1 MVKGNLLVVDGEEE
15 MLVTLVVFLRQHFT
29 KVYAMKDPKEALAS
43 MQNEGIDVF
52 LLAMN
57 YDSGASA
64 GGNGVELINAL
75 RRQDPHAVIVSII
88 ERGDA
93 GLAEAAMK
101 AGANNYI
108 QKPWDD
114 LNLLATV
121 KSAMDLSK
129 SRQLIEMLRKQQ
141 RNLHTD
147 QYEDHNIVFGKS
159 GLMEGVM
166 KSIDK
171 IAGTSENVMIMG
183 EEGTGKELIA
193 REIHLRSERGNG
205 VFMKVDLGSL
215 SEKMAEREFF
225 GHVKGTSTDT
235 KLDKPGCFEMT
246 SGGSLLIEGIT
257 NISSSLQVKLLN
269 ILKNREITRINSN
282 LEIEIDCR
290 IISATNNSLQKMMFD
305 KTFNKELLSCLNTIR
320 ISLPPLRSRMED
332 LPLLVDFFLNKLSE
346 KYRRAIGISN
356 GALRKLK
363 KHQWPGNIRE
373 LQFTLEK
380 AVILADHNVLSERD
394 FLFKSRLIPADGLAL
409 VDLKQNEKEIIKKA
423 IQLTGGNLS
432 KAARNIGIS
441 RRTLYNKIRKYE
453 I

>member
-1 MVKGNLLVVDGEEE
+1 MVKGNLLVVDDDEE

-29 KVYAMKDPKEALAS
+29 KVYAKKDPKEALVS

-57 YDSGASA
+57 YNTGASA
-64 GGNGVELINAL
+64 DRNGVDLINAI
-75 RRQDPHAVIVSII
+75 RRRDPHAVIVSII

-93 GLAEAAMK
+93 ALAEAAMK
-101 AGANNYI
+101 AGVNNYI
-108 QKPWDD
+108 HKPWDD
-114 LNLLATV
+114 MKLLATV

-129 SRQLIEMLRKQQ
+129 CRQLIEMLRKQQ
-141 RNLHTD
+141 RNLPAD
-147 QYEDHNIVFGKS
+147 QYENHNIVFGKS

-166 KSIDK
+166 KSVDK

-183 EEGTGKELIA
+183 EQGTGKELIA
-193 REIHLRSERGNG
+193 REIHLRSKRGNG
-205 VFMKVDLGSL
+205 VFIKVDPGSL

-225 GHVKGTSTDT
+225 GQVRGTFTDAT
-235 KLDKPGCFEMT
+235 MDKPGCFEMA
-246 SGGSLLIEGIT
+246 SGGSLFIEGIT
-257 NISSSLQVKLLN
+257 SISSSLQVKLLN
-269 ILKNREITRINSN
+269 ILKNKEITRLNSN
-282 LEIEIDCR
+282 LQMEIDCR
-290 IISATNNSLQKMMFD
+290 IISATNNSLHKMMFD
-305 KTFNKELLSCLNTIR
+305 KTFNKELLSCLNTNR
-320 ISLPPLRSRMED
+320 ISLPPLRRRMED

-346 KYRRAIGISN
+346 KYQRAIGISK
-356 GALRKLK
+356 GALRKLE

-394 FLFKSRLIPADGLAL
+394 FLFKSRLIPLDGLAM

-432 KAARNIGIS
+432 EAARNIGIS

>member
-1 MVKGNLLVVDGEEE
+1 MVKGNLLVVARDEE
-15 MLVTLVVFLRQHFT
+15 MLVALVVFLRQHFT
-29 KVYAMKDPKEALAS
+29 KVFARKNPKEALPC
-43 MQNEGIDVF
+43 MNNEDIDVF

-57 YDSGASA
+57 DHTGSSSD
-64 GGNGVELINAL
+64 GNGVDLMNTI

-88 ERGDA
+88 EFGDA
-93 GLAEAAMK
+93 ELADAAMK

-114 LNLLATV
+114 LKLLATV

-129 SRQLIEMLRKQQ
+129 SRQLVEMLREQQ
-141 RNLHTD
+141 RNLHID
-147 QYEDHNIVFGKS
+147 QYEDHNIIFEKF

-166 KSIDK
+166 KKVEK
-171 IAGTSENVMIMG
+171 IAGTSENVLIMG

-193 REIHLRSERGNG
+193 REIHLRSERKKG

-215 SEKMAEREFF
+215 NTKMAERELF
-225 GHVKGTSTDT
+225 GHVKGAFTEATM
-235 KLDKPGCFEMT
+235 DKPGCFEIT
-246 SGGSLLIEGIT
+246 SGGTLFIKGIT
-257 NISSSLQVKLLN
+257 NISSSLQIELLN
-269 ILKNREITRINSN
+269 ILKNKEITRLGSD
-282 LEIEIDCR
+282 LPMEIDCR
-290 IISATNNSLQKMMFD
+290 IITATSNYLQKIMFD

-320 ISLPPLRSRMED
+320 IGLPPLRSRMED
-332 LPLLVDFFLNKLSE
+332 LPLLVDFFLNKLGE
-346 KYRRAIGISN
+346 RYQRALGITK
-356 GALRKLK
+356 GALRKLE
-363 KHQWPGNIRE
+363 KHHWPGNIRE

-394 FLFKSRLIPADGLAL
+394 FLFKSRLIPVDGLAM

-432 KAARNIGIS
+432 KAARHVGIS
-441 RRTLYNKIRKYE
+441 RRTLYNKIRKYD